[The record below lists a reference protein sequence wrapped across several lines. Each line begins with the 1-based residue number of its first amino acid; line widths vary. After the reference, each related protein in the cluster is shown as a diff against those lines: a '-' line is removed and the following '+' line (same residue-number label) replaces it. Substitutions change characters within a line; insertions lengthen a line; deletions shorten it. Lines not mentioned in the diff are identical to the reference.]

1 MLPQHRIKNLIEA
14 GWCIIDS
21 PGDDHGSA
29 QWKLQALDCLTELL
43 GPDHIYVSYLRE
55 SCERVG
61 RLSVLSGTGILDAA
75 REQLA
80 GTIRLDGIG
89 CPDT

>member
-1 MLPQHRIKNLIEA
+1 
-14 GWCIIDS
+14 
-21 PGDDHGSA
+21 
-29 QWKLQALDCLTELL
+29 
-43 GPDHIYVSYLRE
+43 LRE